1 MEEGGNRGDP
11 PPSGIPANEEL
22 PLISFVSD
30 TGPAAEEG
38 RNSPPPLIEFA
49 DAPAPANVIVG
60 LGEGVGGAMQR
71 EGEEKYIPPLIPE
84 LSALKVA
91 PILTNEMINLG
102 EETSGAKQGEG

>member
-1 MEEGGNRGDP
+1 M
-11 PPSGIPANEEL
+11 
-22 PLISFVSD
+22 ISFVSETD
-30 TGPAAEEG
+30 LAAKGG

-71 EGEEKYIPPLIPE
+71 EGEETCTPPLIPE

-91 PILTNEMINLG
+91 PILTNE
-102 EETSGAKQGEG
+102 TTTAHDV